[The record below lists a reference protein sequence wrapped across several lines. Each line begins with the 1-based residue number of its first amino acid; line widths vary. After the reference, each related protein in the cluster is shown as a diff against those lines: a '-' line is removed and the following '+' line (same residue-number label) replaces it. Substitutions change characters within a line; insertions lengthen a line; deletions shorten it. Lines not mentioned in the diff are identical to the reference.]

1 MNINRIDQM
10 ELTLT
15 GKTARYGRQARQNR
29 RRRAQWWFARMR
41 DVVNHAME
49 WRPTPPARHEQV
61 YMSLRG
67 ND

>member
-15 GKTARYGRQARQNR
+15 GKPMRRSRQARQNR
-29 RRRAQWWFARMR
+29 RQRAQWWFARMR
-41 DVVNHAME
+41 QVVEGAME
-49 WRPTPPARHEQV
+49 WRPAPVARPEQV
-61 YMSLRG
+61 YMSLSA